1 MPVSS
6 IHQIVEFNAAPTS
19 VYEMMMDETLHS
31 DLSGGHVT
39 MSKEINGEFSVFEG
53 YCTGHNI
60 ELIPGEKIVQAW
72 HFQED
77 GWPDDHYS
85 TCTFIFKPS
94 TAGCLLDFTQTRI
107 PEHKTEALAQGW
119 KTYYWEPLRE
129 YFESI

>member
-1 MPVSS
+1 MKSS
-6 IHQIVEFNAAPTS
+6 TIHQIIEFNASPEN
-19 VYEMMMDETLHS
+19 VYEMIMDESLHS

-60 ELIPGEKIVQAW
+60 ELVPGEKIVQAW

-77 GWPDDHYS
+77 GWPDEHYS

-94 TAGCLLDFTQTRI
+94 PKGCILDFTQTDI

-119 KTYYWEPLRE
+119 ENFYWEPMRE